1 LRLHH
6 AEVQAVA
13 HNWTK
18 LFDLLYWLQTSAEF
32 KFAVVNHEQA
42 LIHALLSK
50 EVPIRG
56 RKDWLSSEF
65 DRIEL
70 KLSTED
76 QVSFVR
82 CCIRQ
87 GLTTYYDV
95 QADQNKVEPWLR
107 DNVVE
112 EGAVPLLQ
120 SGNPTDSAIAQ
131 LKEYLSTRQAEPPMI
146 KRELYEAL
154 KAGKIS
160 ELGNKFANL
169 SGRQFSRV
177 WAESAPMEWRSPGF
191 RRGRARK
198 TKTPH

>member
-95 QADQNKVEPWLR
+95 QADQNKVEPC
-107 DNVVE
+107 
-112 EGAVPLLQ
+112 LQ